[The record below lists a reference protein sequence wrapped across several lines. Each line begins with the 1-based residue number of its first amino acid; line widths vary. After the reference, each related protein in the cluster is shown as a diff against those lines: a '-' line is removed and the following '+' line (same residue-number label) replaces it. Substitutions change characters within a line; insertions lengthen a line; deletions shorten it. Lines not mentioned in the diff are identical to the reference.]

1 MSWQA
6 AVIKFQ
12 CISVNVTCLFSF
24 LHAVTPSW
32 LAWPW
37 ELVFKVPPCESCQ
50 LIYLFL
56 FSGSSQCVIQK
67 LLKERCWV
75 NLWFSSFESTLEV
88 LLHILPS
95 CGSLTSEA
103 WWGWFGACF
112 WETSSASAGSVPQ
125 LEGPCPSYGSS
136 CLGPGYSWS
145 LYQMAEVQEKRR
157 ATMVWDVEVSWQE
170 DCLYFILIPTL
181 LWMGGGHCS
190 KLCSPNGHSVFQ
202 SPLTLQMVARILP
215 VTSPHATG
223 RAVVQELLYAI
234 GQWCNP
240 SGVLDEVVRLIA
252 VGSLQPTFAL
262 RKSCSCCVCT
272 GVCTQS
278 AAQAQTG
285 RQWLQCT

>member
-12 CISVNVTCLFSF
+12 CISVNVTYLFSF
-24 LHAVTPSW
+24 LHAVTSSW

-56 FSGSSQCVIQK
+56 FSGSSHCVIQK

-95 CGSLTSEA
+95 CGSYF
-103 WWGWFGACF
+103 WGVMRLIWSLFLRNQQCF
-112 WETSSASAGSVPQ
+112 CWKRPSAGRSMSFLWQFLFVLFLISVS
-125 LEGPCPSYGSS
+125 E
-136 CLGPGYSWS
+136 
-145 LYQMAEVQEKRR
+145 AEVQEKRR
-157 ATMVWDVEVSWQE
+157 AAVVWDVEMSWQE
-170 DCLYFILIPTL
+170 DHSYFILIPTL

-202 SPLTLQMVARILP
+202 SPSTLQMVASI
-215 VTSPHATG
+215 VSPCNRKSNSAG
-223 RAVVQELLYAI
+223 DSALLA
-234 GQWCNP
+234 
-240 SGVLDEVVRLIA
+240 SGVIPLEWIVLDEVVRLIA

-262 RKSCSCCVCT
+262 WKSCSCCVYT
-272 GVCTQS
+272 GICTQS
-278 AAQAQTG
+278 AAWAWAG
-285 RQWLQCT
+285 RQWQQRM